1 MNTNELKTLCQLC
14 GTSGREQAVR
24 DYIVKELLAL
34 GLAPQVDRLGNIL
47 VRKQGA
53 ASANHKL
60 LFSAHMD
67 EVALMVTDITE
78 DGSLKFDM
86 VGGVSAAAVIGRQV
100 LVGQKKIPGV
110 IGTKPI
116 HHLSSEEKNQSVRM
130 SALHVDIGAAS
141 KADAQ
146 THVRRG
152 DVIYFLPEYRTFG
165 DGCIAAKALDDR
177 FGCALLLSLIR
188 QDLPYDTDFA
198 FVVQE
203 EVGLRGAGVAANT
216 AAPEFAV
223 VIEAT
228 TAADVAGCK
237 GTDAV
242 CQLGNGAVISFMD
255 GRTIYDAA
263 LYQKAAD
270 TAQQLGIPWQ
280 TKTRIAGGNDA
291 GAIQSAAGGV
301 RVLAVSIPC
310 RYLHSPVS
318 VVKLSDAEACEQL
331 AAALIPMIQN
341 IGDSDDDC

>member
-1 MNTNELKTLCQLC
+1 MSIPVVLSIEGKQSYLDQEPEIIELVTE
-14 GTSGREQAVR
+14 GVMEQNGEVWSLSYEES
-24 DYIVKELLAL
+24 DLT
-34 GLAPQVDRLGNIL
+34 GLAGVTTTFQLQPGKESARMESGEVDPQIP
-47 VRKQGA
+47 
-53 ASANHKL
+53 HL
-60 LFSAHMD
+60 LSFREKIA
-67 EVALMVTDITE
+67 
-78 DGSLKFDM
+78 
-86 VGGVSAAAVIGRQV
+86 VGGSGS
-100 LVGQKKIPGV
+100 GQQKIPGV

-242 CQLGNGAVISFMD
+242 CQLGHGAVISFMD
-255 GRTIYDAA
+255 GRTIYDAE